1 VSKRT
6 FAPKC
11 WEKQYASSIWVKL
24 SQTSQWYAQDFS
36 KSSKNHCKLETAKFQ
51 YEIFGPHW
59 PLLFFPRNLQTYN
72 THRWESS
79 IKSTHFS
86 HQVVCP
92 SSTSQ

>member
-1 VSKRT
+1 MLRKAVCKLNLSKIVT
-6 FAPKC
+6 NK
-11 WEKQYASSIWVKL
+11 
-24 SQTSQWYAQDFS
+24 SQWYAHDFS
-36 KSSKNHCKLETAKFQ
+36 KSFKNHCKLETAKFQ

-59 PLLFFPRNLQTYN
+59 PLLFFPRNSQTCN